1 MFHVLCDVCFSLQ
14 KTLLL
19 TSCFMIPLFEHRA
32 KLHAEPRCHP
42 EAQSDVRTHGAVL
55 RRDGHRFVASR
66 RQTGS
71 PLGAHRTSWYVTL
84 LCLIRLFNPRHF
96 CRSSETLLFPFL
108 TGKGNQPS
116 PQLIGSLDGNGN
128 LLPGQVYTDKLKS
141 GQISLSRIQPNTFKL
156 QFLRTQ
162 VGTES
167 GTCRRRKYGK
177 MTPIFGPNVCFL
189 LFRIL
194 TWASLCA
201 PSPLGVSAAR
211 GIWWRPQSTKAC
223 HWPFDGM
230 TNVRKLLSFSYS
242 QFSCYSSSCTGQIWR
257 EGICSVTQS
266 KNKTAF
272 TQIIDWRS

>member
-1 MFHVLCDVCFSLQ
+1 
-14 KTLLL
+14 
-19 TSCFMIPLFEHRA
+19 MIPFFEHRA

-71 PLGAHRTSWYVTL
+71 PLGAHRTSWYVIL
-84 LCLIRLFNPRHF
+84 LCSIRLFNPRHF
-96 CRSSETLLFPFL
+96 CRSSQTLLFPSP
-108 TGKGNQPS
+108 TGKGDQPS

-167 GTCRRRKYGK
+167 GTRRRRKYGK
-177 MTPIFGPNVCFL
+177 NDADRWTECLFPTVQDSDMGQFVCAVSSWSVGGQGDL
-189 LFRIL
+189 VK
-194 TWASLCA
+194 TSEYQS
-201 PSPLGVSAAR
+201 SPL
-211 GIWWRPQSTKAC
+211 T
-223 HWPFDGM
+223 
-230 TNVRKLLSFSYS
+230 VRWDDKRRKTPLSFSNS
-242 QFSCYSSSCTGQIWR
+242 QFSCCSYSCQI
-257 EGICSVTQS
+257 
-266 KNKTAF
+266 
-272 TQIIDWRS
+272 